1 MVTSANVDIKG
12 DAPDSD
18 AFWSSSQ
25 LQLWQ
30 AAEDG
35 DKVAVERLL
44 TSPHAPVG
52 GRGFC
57 SRAHP

>member
-18 AFWSSSQ
+18 AFWSASQ

-44 TSPHAPVG
+44 A
-52 GRGFC
+52 
-57 SRAHP
+57 